1 VQTGPSRFS
10 MTPFERPIKLERRQ
24 RSLALQLAEFQRE
37 IAALRIDIERLK
49 RIFKLRSEFKDRR
62 A

>member
-1 VQTGPSRFS
+1 
-10 MTPFERPIKLERRQ
+10 MTPFERPIKPERRQ

-37 IAALRIDIERLK
+37 IAALRVDIERLK

>member
-1 VQTGPSRFS
+1 

-37 IAALRIDIERLK
+37 IAALRVDIERLK